1 MPTPERT
8 SRDAI
13 VAAGCDLL
21 ETAGLE
27 GLTMQSVAER
37 VGVRAP
43 SLYKRVRNRDEL
55 VGLIAQAT
63 IDELGARL
71 DAAAAGAPGDVRA
84 AGDARASGD
93 ARAAGDARGAL
104 RRLARTAREFAHER
118 PAGFRLIFAPATGAT
133 LASDSLATASAPLLR
148 VAAWL
153 AGEEH
158 ALHAAR
164 TFTAWLNGFVSME
177 LAGAFRLGGDVD
189 EAFEFGLERL
199 TGAIAR
205 ADGEADVA
213 AVS

>member
-21 ETAGLE
+21 ETAGLQ

-71 DAAAAGAPGDVRA
+71 DAAAGPPGDSRA
-84 AGDARASGD
+84 
-93 ARAAGDARGAL
+93 AL
-104 RRLARTAREFAHER
+104 RRLARAAREFAHAR

-133 LASDSLATASAPLLR
+133 LARDSLATASAPLLR

-158 ALHAAR
+158 ALNAAR

-177 LAGAFRLGGDVD
+177 LAGAFRLGGDVE
-189 EAFEFGLERL
+189 EAFEFGLDRL
-199 TGAIAR
+199 ADSLAR
-205 ADGEADVA
+205 TDGEAQVS

>member
-71 DAAAAGAPGDVRA
+71 EMAAAGPPAE
-84 AGDARASGD
+84 ARA
-93 ARAAGDARGAL
+93 AL
-104 RRLARTAREFAHER
+104 RRLARAAREFAHQR
-118 PAGFRLIFAPATGAT
+118 PAGFRLIFAPAAGAT
-133 LASDSLATASAPLLR
+133 VARDSLTAASAPLLR

-189 EAFEFGLERL
+189 EAFEFGIERL
-199 TGAIAR
+199 SDAIA
-205 ADGEADVA
+205 
-213 AVS
+213 